1 MRDQALFDKIDLHL
15 IRVLHTALT
24 ERSVSKAA
32 IRLGMYQP
40 AVSASLKRLRELA
53 GDPLLVRSG
62 AGMVPTDAGLRM
74 LEPSASILRAAE
86 SLFSDARGFDPAKA
100 TQTFRIAASDY
111 LDPLFLPQLVAQ
123 IKQQAPLC
131 PIEIH
136 ALSAESD
143 YRARLALGEIDLVIG
158 NWPTPPDDLHLGRLF
173 GDDVVCLVASNHPAV
188 RREAAGG
195 WDVDSWL
202 AAEHIAP
209 TPLHPGARGVI
220 DDHLDSLGLVRNI
233 TARCPHFGLIPSMVA
248 SSLLVLTTGRQYCE
262 RYVDKL
268 PVKILPCPI
277 PFPRLMYYQLWHER
291 THASNSARWL
301 RERVKSVAAALRK
314 DEQQITI

>member
-15 IRVLHTALT
+15 IRVLHTVLT

-40 AVSASLKRLRELA
+40 AVSASLKKLRELA

-74 LEPSASILRAAE
+74 LAPSASILRAAE
-86 SLFSDARGFDPAKA
+86 SMFSDARGFEPA
-100 TQTFRIAASDY
+100 TSRQTFRIAASDF

-123 IKQQAPLC
+123 IKQQAPHC
-131 PIEIH
+131 PIEILP
-136 ALSAESD
+136 LSAESD
-143 YRARLALGEIDLVIG
+143 YRTRLAQGEVDVVIG
-158 NWPTPPDDLHLGRLF
+158 NWLTPPDDLHLGRLF
-173 GDDVVCLVASNHPAV
+173 GDEVVCLVARDHPAV
-188 RREAAGG
+188 RRESQGG
-195 WDVDSWL
+195 WDAASWL
-202 AAEHIAP
+202 AGEHIAP
-209 TPLHPGARGVI
+209 TPTHPGARGVI
-220 DDHLDSLGLVRNI
+220 DEHLDSLGLQRNI

-248 SSLLVLTTGRQYCE
+248 STLLVLTTGRQYCE

-277 PFPRLMYYQLWHER
+277 QFPRLLYYQLWHER
-291 THASNSARWL
+291 THASSSAKWL
-301 RERVKSVAAALRK
+301 RERVKAVAASLRK
-314 DEQQITI
+314 E

>member
-15 IRVLHTALT
+15 IRVLHTVLT

-40 AVSASLKRLRELA
+40 AVSASLKKLRELA

-74 LEPSASILRAAE
+74 LQPSSSILRAAE
-86 SLFSDARGFDPAKA
+86 SMFTDARGFEPA
-100 TQTFRIAASDY
+100 TSRQTFRIAASDF

-123 IKQQAPLC
+123 IKQQAPHC
-131 PIEIH
+131 PIEILP
-136 ALSAESD
+136 LSAESD
-143 YRARLALGEIDLVIG
+143 YRARLAQGEVDVVIG
-158 NWPTPPDDLHLGRLF
+158 NWLKPPDDLHLGRLF
-173 GDDVVCLVASNHPAV
+173 GDEVVCLVARDHPAV
-188 RREAAGG
+188 RRESQGG
-195 WDVDSWL
+195 WDAASWL
-202 AAEHIAP
+202 AGEHIAP
-209 TPLHPGARGVI
+209 TPTHPGARGVI
-220 DDHLDSLGLVRNI
+220 DEHLDSLGLQRNI

-248 SSLLVLTTGRQYCE
+248 STLLVLTTGRQYCE

-277 PFPRLMYYQLWHER
+277 QFPRLLYYQLWHER
-291 THASNSARWL
+291 THASSSAKWL
-301 RERVKSVAAALRK
+301 RERVKAVAASLRK
-314 DEQQITI
+314 E